1 MNKLELSDYYLQL
14 VRKCC
19 NIIKT
24 NILDKDSQNVANK
37 LLNAVSLVQSSR
49 RSSLEYLLPSETTLE
64 VMAQDSNGNPSL
76 YYYFRY
82 FETSITICCNAD
94 FIIQGNRLKPDDS
107 NICYHIKVVGTLP
120 RFKEVLREDLPYY
133 YQSGLKKFSYHLFGN
148 FDTLHDALPY
158 FRMACFDVMLQ
169 YGLKGVEY
177 GLL

>member
-1 MNKLELSDYYLQL
+1 MVELSDYYLQL
-14 VRKCC
+14 TRKCC
-19 NIIKT
+19 NIIKSHFT
-24 NILDKDSQNVANK
+24 NKEYLYVASK
-37 LLNAVSLVQSSR
+37 LCNAVSLVQSNR

-64 VMAQDSNGNPSL
+64 VMAQDSNSNPSI

-94 FIIQGNRLKPDDS
+94 FIVDGNRLKPDDS
-107 NICYHIKVVGTLP
+107 NVCYHIKVVGTLP
-120 RFKEVLREDLPYY
+120 RFKEVLKEELPYY